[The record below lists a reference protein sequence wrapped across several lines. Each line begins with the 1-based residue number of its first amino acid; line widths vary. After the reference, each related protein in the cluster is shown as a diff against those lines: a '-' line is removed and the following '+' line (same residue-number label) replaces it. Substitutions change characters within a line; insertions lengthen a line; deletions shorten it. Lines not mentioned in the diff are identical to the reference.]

1 MKNKRIFILSLIVLS
16 VVMIGIQETFAN
28 PLTTGLMIFVLVT
41 TVFHIVKESLNK
53 QDETHGK

>member
-1 MKNKRIFILSLIVLS
+1 
-16 VVMIGIQETFAN
+16 MIGIQETFAN

-41 TVFHIVKESLNK
+41 TVFQIVKESLNK